1 MILGILL
8 VARPDGALL
17 QLLIVL
23 AVLVAFAILTPL
35 VSKLGSRWLS
45 RHKSEGRRALAEPAR
60 RFISTL
66 MITAGLIITLG
77 IISPSSLE
85 PFPTQ
90 IVQFLPRVLIT
101 VLLFLVGSTVA
112 SIVSGIVGLAATKST
127 GKPQPG
133 IVRLVR
139 TVVTGLIGLLAIGQL
154 GVNTKVLDTLTQAA
168 VFATAATLALL
179 CVSGGRD
186 IASNVSSGRYLR
198 RIIHAG
204 DQIESDDGSGTVV
217 ALHGATIELHD
228 ADGSVLHVPNQ
239 LLLQKTIRVRPGAA
253 ER

>member
-1 MILGILL
+1 MIVL

-23 AVLVAFAILTPL
+23 AVFVSFAILTPL
-35 VSKLGSRWLS
+35 VSKLVSRWLS
-45 RHKSEGRRALAEPAR
+45 KHKSEGHRALAEPAR
-60 RFISTL
+60 RFVSTL

-112 SIVSGIVGLAATKST
+112 SIVSGVVGLAATKST

-139 TVVTGLIGLLAIGQL
+139 SVVTGLIGLLAIGQL

-168 VFATAATLALL
+168 VFAAAATVALL
-179 CVSGGRD
+179 CVVGGRD
-186 IASNVSSGRYLR
+186 LASNISSGRYLR
-198 RIIHAG
+198 RIIRPG
-204 DQIESDDGSGTVV
+204 DHVESEQGSGTVV
-217 ALHGATIELHD
+217 AVHGATVEMHD
-228 ADGSVLHVPNQ
+228 DDGSVVHIPNQ
-239 LLLQKTIRVRPGAA
+239 LLLQNQIRIRPADQP
-253 ER
+253 